1 MTSNLGG
8 PPKSLF
14 NGPFSASLLYFV
26 ISVQLEVNR
35 RSINNWLM
43 TGFNLGH
50 LVSKATFLS
59 AVPLALLLLSLL

>member
-14 NGPFSASLLYFV
+14 NGPFSASLLLYFV

-35 RSINNWLM
+35 D
-43 TGFNLGH
+43 
-50 LVSKATFLS
+50 
-59 AVPLALLLLSLL
+59 VPLIIG